1 MKEWCLR
8 HPILTFLLIDKLAV
22 CISNVIVNERS
33 RTEASN
39 LGDGAIEIG
48 EALLRKCEK
57 EKPKN
62 QIGFRVS

>member
-8 HPILTFLLIDKLAV
+8 HPILTFLLIDKLVV

-48 EALLRKCEK
+48 ETLVNKK
-57 EKPKN
+57 HEKPKN